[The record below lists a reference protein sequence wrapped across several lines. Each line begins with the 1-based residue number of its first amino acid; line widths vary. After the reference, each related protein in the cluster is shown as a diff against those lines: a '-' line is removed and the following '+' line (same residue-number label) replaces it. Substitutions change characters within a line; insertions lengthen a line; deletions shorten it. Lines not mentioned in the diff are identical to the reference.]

1 MDYDFCGYATK
12 NDLLCADGRVIR
24 HDAFKESDGQIVP
37 LVWQHV
43 HSDPKNVLGHAL
55 LENRDDGVYAYA
67 TFNNTPSGQH
77 AKEMVKHGDI
87 SAMSIYANRLK
98 QYGTDVVHGIIR
110 EVSLVLAGANPGAYI
125 ENISFAHADGTYT
138 DVDDEAV
145 IYSGP
150 DTIDYISHAD
160 EEDEVGDDILDQLSD
175 EQIDAINRII
185 DAAING
191 AIDDLDD
198 EDVLDDLTPDQ
209 LEAIGDLIEDAVSDA
224 LEHADDDDDEYYDD
238 DDLDEDDYDEEDF
251 DEDEDEG
258 DDVQHSYYD
267 DDEYYDYDYDIRHAD
282 DDPTVED
289 VWNTLN
295 EEQKN
300 LVYFLI
306 GQANEDDA
314 AEHSAIYDG
323 GFDMKHNVF
332 DDAYYDDED
341 VLTHDEFDAIMAD
354 AYNAN
359 SLRDV
364 FLAHGIT
371 NLDVLFPEAKLVT
384 PTPEMISRDMGWV
397 DQLWNGIKRT
407 PFARIK
413 STAANITGEEAR
425 ARGYV
430 KGNLKV
436 EEVITLLSR
445 ETTPQTIYKKQ
456 KLDRDD
462 VIDITDID
470 VIAWLKQEMRL
481 MLNEEICRA
490 ILVGDGRNV
499 NHPDKIKQDKVRP
512 IYQDDNVYTIHYA
525 VTYGESDTADQ
536 KASKLADAA
545 VRSRKDYKGSGTPWL
560 FASNETIADL
570 ILAKDTIGR
579 RLYKDED
586 ELKAALRVSKIV
598 ECPILENIQR
608 TTGTGGSAKTW
619 DLKALIF
626 NPIDYTVGADKG
638 GAVSLFDDFDIDY
651 NQMKYLIE
659 TRISGALT
667 KPYSAIALETQNFLN
682 ELSVAPMA
690 GSENLWGTSV
700 SDVQSNVVFN
710 GNLVTGTLKHV
721 ASGALA
727 DGWGAGNF
735 IAVDLSDN
743 NFTGLTSVK
752 VGMEPSA
759 GAGLQEIIND
769 PDKAGVFKVTDKYN
783 QKLVVVQTNGKDTV
797 TQKYTLSGLTLE
809 TA

>member
-12 NDLLCADGRVIR
+12 NDLRCADGRVIR
-24 HDAFKESDGQIVP
+24 HDAFKENDGQVVP

-43 HSDPKNVLGHAL
+43 HSDPTNVLGHAL

-98 QYGTDVVHGIIR
+98 QYGSDVVHGVIR

-150 DTIDYISHAD
+150 DTIEYISHADED
-160 EEDEVGDDILDQLSD
+160 EEDEVGDDVLDQLTD
-175 EQIDAINRII
+175 EQIDAVNDIIN
-185 DAAING
+185 AAIDG
-191 AIDDLDD
+191 ALDD
-198 EDVLDDLTPDQ
+198 VDDNDVLDDLSDEQ
-209 LEAIGDLIEDAVSDA
+209 LEAIGDIIEDAVNDA
-224 LEHADDDDDEYYDD
+224 LEHADDDDYD
-238 DDLDEDDYDEEDF
+238 DDYDEEDYDEEDYDEEDY
-251 DEDEDEG
+251 DEDDN
-258 DDVQHSYYD
+258 VQHSYYD
-267 DDEYYDYDYDIRHAD
+267 DYDDYYDYDIQHAD
-282 DDPTVED
+282 DDATIED

-295 EEQKN
+295 EDQKN
-300 LVYFLI
+300 MVYFLI
-306 GQANEDDA
+306 GQTAEDNT
-314 AEHSAIYDG
+314 AEHSALYDG

-332 DDAYYDDED
+332 DDAYYEDED
-341 VLTHDEFDAIMAD
+341 ILTHDEFDAIMED

-407 PFARIK
+407 PFAHIK
-413 STAANITGEEAR
+413 STTANITGDEAR

-430 KGNLKV
+430 KGNLKA
-436 EEVITLLSR
+436 EEVIVLLSR
-445 ETTPQTIYKKQ
+445 ETSPQTIYKKQ

-470 VIAWLKQEMRL
+470 VIAWMKQEMRV

-490 ILVGDGRNV
+490 ILVSDGRGST
-499 NHPDKIKQDKVRP
+499 HPDKIKEDKIRP
-512 IYQDDNVYTIHYA
+512 IYQDTDVYTIHYEI
-525 VTYGESDTADQ
+525 TYGANDTEDQ
-536 KASKLADAA
+536 KASKIADAA
-545 VRSRKDYKGSGTPWL
+545 VRARKDYKGSGTPWM
-560 FASNETIADL
+560 FASNEVISDL
-570 ILAKDTIGR
+570 MLAKDTIGR
-579 RLYKDED
+579 RLYKDEN

-598 ECPILENIQR
+598 ECPILENVTR
-608 TTGTGGSAKTW
+608 TRAADATAGITAATM
-619 DLKALIF
+619 DLKALIV

-667 KPYSAIALETQNFLN
+667 KPYSAIALEVEHPATT
-682 ELSVAPMA
+682 
-690 GSENLWGTSV
+690 GG
-700 SDVQSNVVFN
+700 N
-710 GNLVTGTLKHV
+710 GN
-721 ASGALA
+721 S
-727 DGWGAGNF
+727 
-735 IAVDLSDN
+735 
-743 NFTGLTSVK
+743 
-752 VGMEPSA
+752 
-759 GAGLQEIIND
+759 
-769 PDKAGVFKVTDKYN
+769 
-783 QKLVVVQTNGKDTV
+783 
-797 TQKYTLSGLTLE
+797 
-809 TA
+809 

>member
-43 HSDPKNVLGHAL
+43 HSDPTNVLGHAL

-67 TFNNTPSGQH
+67 TFNNTPTGKH

-185 DAAING
+185 DAAIDG
-191 AIDDLDD
+191 AVDDLDD

-238 DDLDEDDYDEEDF
+238 DDLDEDDYDEDDF

-267 DDEYYDYDYDIRHAD
+267 DDEYYDYDYDYDIRHAD

-397 DQLWNGIKRT
+397 DQLWNAIKRT

-413 STAANITGEEAR
+413 STAANITAPEAR

-430 KGNLKV
+430 KGNLKA
-436 EEVITLLSR
+436 EEVIVLLSR
-445 ETTPQTIYKKQ
+445 ETSPQTVYKKQ

-470 VIAWLKQEMRL
+470 VIAWMKQEMRV

-490 ILVGDGRNV
+490 ILVSDGRGST
-499 NHPDKIKQDKVRP
+499 HADKIKEDKIRP
-512 IYQDDNVYTIHYA
+512 IYQDTDVYTIHYEI
-525 VTYGESDTADQ
+525 TYGANDTEDQ
-536 KASKLADAA
+536 KASKIADAA
-545 VRSRKDYKGSGTPWL
+545 VRARKDYKGSGTPWL
-560 FASNETIADL
+560 FASNEVISDMM
-570 ILAKDTIGR
+570 LAKDTIGR

-598 ECPILENIQR
+598 ECPILENVTRNRAADATAGI
-608 TTGTGGSAKTW
+608 TAATM

-667 KPYSAIALETQNFLN
+667 KPYSAIALEVEHPATTGGN
-682 ELSVAPMA
+682 E
-690 GSENLWGTSV
+690 G
-700 SDVQSNVVFN
+700 
-710 GNLVTGTLKHV
+710 
-721 ASGALA
+721 
-727 DGWGAGNF
+727 
-735 IAVDLSDN
+735 
-743 NFTGLTSVK
+743 
-752 VGMEPSA
+752 
-759 GAGLQEIIND
+759 
-769 PDKAGVFKVTDKYN
+769 
-783 QKLVVVQTNGKDTV
+783 
-797 TQKYTLSGLTLE
+797 
-809 TA
+809 

>member
-238 DDLDEDDYDEEDF
+238 DDLDEDDYDEDDF

-267 DDEYYDYDYDIRHAD
+267 DDEYYDYDYDYDIRHAD

-397 DQLWNGIKRT
+397 DQLWNAIKRT

-413 STAANITGEEAR
+413 STAANITAPEAR

-430 KGNLKV
+430 KGNLKA
-436 EEVITLLSR
+436 EEVIVLLSR
-445 ETTPQTIYKKQ
+445 ETSPQTVYKKQ

-470 VIAWLKQEMRL
+470 VIAWMKQEMRV

-490 ILVGDGRNV
+490 ILVSDGRGST
-499 NHPDKIKQDKVRP
+499 HADKIKEDKIRP
-512 IYQDDNVYTIHYA
+512 IYQDTDVYTIHYEI
-525 VTYGESDTADQ
+525 TYGANDTEDQ
-536 KASKLADAA
+536 KASKIADAA
-545 VRSRKDYKGSGTPWL
+545 VRARKDYKGSGTPWL
-560 FASNETIADL
+560 FASNEVISDMM
-570 ILAKDTIGR
+570 LAKDTIGR

-598 ECPILENIQR
+598 ECPILENVTRNRAADATAGI
-608 TTGTGGSAKTW
+608 TAATM

-667 KPYSAIALETQNFLN
+667 KPYSAIALEVEHPATTGGN
-682 ELSVAPMA
+682 E
-690 GSENLWGTSV
+690 G
-700 SDVQSNVVFN
+700 
-710 GNLVTGTLKHV
+710 
-721 ASGALA
+721 
-727 DGWGAGNF
+727 
-735 IAVDLSDN
+735 
-743 NFTGLTSVK
+743 
-752 VGMEPSA
+752 
-759 GAGLQEIIND
+759 
-769 PDKAGVFKVTDKYN
+769 
-783 QKLVVVQTNGKDTV
+783 
-797 TQKYTLSGLTLE
+797 
-809 TA
+809 

>member
-12 NDLLCADGRVIR
+12 NDLRCADGRVIR
-24 HDAFKESDGQIVP
+24 HDAFKENDGQIVP

-43 HSDPKNVLGHAL
+43 HSDPTNVLGHAL

-98 QYGTDVVHGIIR
+98 QYGSDVIHGIIR

-138 DVDDEAV
+138 DIEDEAV

-150 DTIDYISHAD
+150 DTIEYISHAD
-160 EEDEVGDDILDQLSD
+160 DENEEDEVGDDILDELTD
-175 EQIDAINRII
+175 EQIDAVNRII
-185 DAAING
+185 NAAIEG
-191 AIDDLDD
+191 AVDDLDD
-198 EDVLDDLTPDQ
+198 DEALDDLTPDQ
-209 LEAIGDLIEDAVSDA
+209 LEAIGDIVEDAVNDA
-224 LEHADDDDDEYYDD
+224 LEHADVDDDDYDDDEY
-238 DDLDEDDYDEEDF
+238 DEDYDEED
-251 DEDEDEG
+251 EDE
-258 DDVQHSYYD
+258 VQHSYYD
-267 DDEYYDYDYDIRHAD
+267 DYDSYYDDYDDYDDIRHAD
-282 DDPTVED
+282 EDTTVGD
-289 VWNTLN
+289 VWDTLD
-295 EEQKN
+295 EDQKN
-300 LVYFLI
+300 LVYFLL
-306 GQANEDDA
+306 GQAAEDNA

-332 DDAYYDDED
+332 DDAYEDDYD
-341 VLTHDEFDAIMAD
+341 VLTHDEFDAIMED

-364 FLAHGIT
+364 FLEHGFT
-371 NLDVLFPEAKLVT
+371 NLEVLFPEAKLVT

-413 STAANITGEEAR
+413 STAANITGDEAR

-430 KGNLKV
+430 KGNLKA
-436 EEVITLLSR
+436 EEVIVLLSR
-445 ETTPQTIYKKQ
+445 ETTPQTVYKKQ

-470 VIAWLKQEMRL
+470 VIAWMKQEMRL

-490 ILVGDGRNV
+490 ILVSDGRGTT
-499 NHPDKIKQDKVRP
+499 HADKIKEDKIRP
-512 IYQDDNVYTIHYA
+512 IYQDDDVYTIHYPI
-525 VTYGESDTADQ
+525 TYDVSDTADQ
-536 KASKLADAA
+536 KASKIADAA
-545 VRSRKDYKGSGTPWL
+545 VRARKDYKGSGTPWM
-560 FASNETIADL
+560 FASNEVISDMM
-570 ILAKDTIGR
+570 LAKDGIGR
-579 RLYKDED
+579 RLYKDEN

-598 ECPILENIQR
+598 ECPILENVRR

-690 GSENLWGTSV
+690 GSDDLWGTSV
-700 SDVQSNVVFN
+700 SDVQSNIVFN

-735 IAVDLSDN
+735 IAVDLSSND
-743 NFTGLTSVK
+743 FTGLTSVK

-783 QKLVVVQTNGKDTV
+783 QKLVVVQTDGKDKV

>member
-1 MDYDFCGYATK
+1 MKHYDFCGYATK
-12 NDLLCADGRVIR
+12 NDLRCADGRVIR
-24 HDAFKESDGQIVP
+24 HDAFKENDGQTVP

-43 HSDPKNVLGHAL
+43 HTDPTNVLGHAL

-87 SAMSIYANRLK
+87 VSMSIYANRLK
-98 QYGTDVVHGIIR
+98 QRGSDVIHGVIR
-110 EVSLVLAGANPGAYI
+110 EVSLVLAGANPGAFI
-125 ENISFAHADGTYT
+125 DNISFAHADGTYT
-138 DVDDEAV
+138 DVEDEAV
-145 IYSGP
+145 IYSGL
-150 DTIDYISHAD
+150 DSIEYFSHAD
-160 EEDEVGDDILDQLSD
+160 ENEEDEVDDILDQLTD
-175 EQIDAINRII
+175 EQIEAINDII
-185 DAAING
+185 DAALDD
-191 AIDDLDD
+191 ALDDLDD
-198 EDVLDDLTPDQ
+198 NEVLDDLTDEQ
-209 LEAIGDLIEDAVSDA
+209 LEAVGDIIEDAVNEA
-224 LEHADDDDDEYYDD
+224 LEHADDDEYDD
-238 DDLDEDDYDEEDF
+238 DDYDEEY
-251 DEDEDEG
+251 DED
-258 DDVQHSYYD
+258 Y
-267 DDEYYDYDYDIRHAD
+267 DDEYDDEYDEDDEFEHAD
-282 DDPTVED
+282 DDTIED
-289 VWNTLN
+289 IWNTLD
-295 EEQKN
+295 EEQQDM
-300 LVYFLI
+300 VYYLI
-306 GQANEDDA
+306 GQAVEQENV
-314 AEHSAIYDG
+314 EHSALYEGD
-323 GFDMKHNVF
+323 FDMKHNVF
-332 DDAYYDDED
+332 DDAYYEDEMDD
-341 VLTHDEFDAIMAD
+341 VLTHDEFNAIMED
-354 AYNAN
+354 AYNAS

-371 NLDVLFPEAKLVT
+371 DLDILFPEAKLVT

-490 ILVGDGRNV
+490 ILVSDSRNV
-499 NHPDKIKQDKVRP
+499 NHPDKIKQDKIRP
-512 IYQDDNVYTIHYA
+512 IYQDDDVYTIHYA
-525 VTYGESDTADQ
+525 ITYGESDTADQ

-545 VRSRKDYKGSGTPWL
+545 VRARKDYKGSGTPWF

-667 KPYSAIALETQNFLN
+667 KPYSAIALETQNFLK

-690 GSENLWGTSV
+690 GSGDLWGTSV
-700 SDVQSNVVFN
+700 SDVQSNVVFD

-743 NFTGLTSVK
+743 TFTGLTSVK

-769 PDKAGVFKVTDKYN
+769 PDKQGVFKVTDKYN

>member
-43 HSDPKNVLGHAL
+43 HSDPTNVLGHAL

-397 DQLWNGIKRT
+397 DQLWNAIKRT

-413 STAANITGEEAR
+413 STAANITAPEAR

-430 KGNLKV
+430 KGNLKA
-436 EEVITLLSR
+436 EEVIVLLSR
-445 ETTPQTIYKKQ
+445 ETSPQTVYKKQ

-470 VIAWLKQEMRL
+470 VIAWMKQEMRV

-490 ILVGDGRNV
+490 ILVSDGRGST
-499 NHPDKIKQDKVRP
+499 HADKIKEDKIRP
-512 IYQDDNVYTIHYA
+512 IYQDTDVYTIHYEI
-525 VTYGESDTADQ
+525 TYGANDTEDQ
-536 KASKLADAA
+536 KASKIADAA
-545 VRSRKDYKGSGTPWL
+545 VRARKDYKGSGTPWL
-560 FASNETIADL
+560 FASNEVISDMM
-570 ILAKDTIGR
+570 LAKDTIGR

-598 ECPILENIQR
+598 ECPILENVTRNRAADATAGI
-608 TTGTGGSAKTW
+608 TAATM

-667 KPYSAIALETQNFLN
+667 KPYSAIALEVEHPATTGGN
-682 ELSVAPMA
+682 E
-690 GSENLWGTSV
+690 G
-700 SDVQSNVVFN
+700 
-710 GNLVTGTLKHV
+710 
-721 ASGALA
+721 
-727 DGWGAGNF
+727 
-735 IAVDLSDN
+735 
-743 NFTGLTSVK
+743 
-752 VGMEPSA
+752 
-759 GAGLQEIIND
+759 
-769 PDKAGVFKVTDKYN
+769 
-783 QKLVVVQTNGKDTV
+783 
-797 TQKYTLSGLTLE
+797 
-809 TA
+809 

>member
-1 MDYDFCGYATK
+1 MGNDYDFSGYATK
-12 NDLLCADGRVIR
+12 NDLRCADGRVIR
-24 HDAFKESDGQIVP
+24 HDAFKENDGQTVP

-43 HSDPKNVLGHAL
+43 HTDPTNVLGHAL

-67 TFNNTPSGQH
+67 KFNNTDKGRH
-77 AKEMVKHGDI
+77 AKEMVENGDI
-87 SAMSIYANRLK
+87 VSMSIYANRLK
-98 QYGTDVVHGIIR
+98 QQGSEVIHGVIR
-110 EVSLVLAGANPGAYI
+110 EVSLVLAGANPGAFI
-125 ENISFAHADGTYT
+125 DNISFAHADGTYT

-145 IYSGP
+145 IYSG
-150 DTIDYISHAD
+150 INSIEWLSHAD
-160 EEDEVGDDILDQLSD
+160 ENEEDEVDDILDQLTD
-175 EQIDAINRII
+175 EQIEAINDII
-185 DAAING
+185 DAALDD
-191 AIDDLDD
+191 ALDDLDD
-198 EDVLDDLTPDQ
+198 NKALDDLTDEQ
-209 LEAIGDLIEDAVSDA
+209 LEAVGDVIENAVNEA
-224 LEHADDDDDEYYDD
+224 LEHADDDDDVDYVDEYDD
-238 DDLDEDDYDEEDF
+238 DDDYDDDYDDA
-251 DEDEDEG
+251 D
-258 DDVQHSYYD
+258 YD
-267 DDEYYDYDYDIRHAD
+267 DYDDYDKFEHAD
-282 DDPTVED
+282 NDTVDDI
-289 VWNTLN
+289 WNTLT
-295 EEQKN
+295 EEQQN
-300 LVYFLI
+300 MVYFLI
-306 GQANEDDA
+306 GQAVEQENV
-314 AEHSAIYDG
+314 EHSDFDEG
-323 GFDMKHNVF
+323 DFDMKHNVF
-332 DDAYYDDED
+332 DDAYYEDEMDD
-341 VLTHDEFDAIMAD
+341 VLTHDEFNAIMED
-354 AYNAN
+354 AYNAS

-371 NLDVLFPEAKLVT
+371 NLDILFPEAKLVT

-430 KGNLKV
+430 KGNLKT

-499 NHPDKIKQDKVRP
+499 NHPDKIKQDKIRP
-512 IYQDDNVYTIHYA
+512 IYQDEDVYTIHYA
-525 VTYGESDTADQ
+525 ITYSESDTVDQ

-545 VRSRKDYKGSGTPWL
+545 VRSRKDYKGSGMPWM

-570 ILAKDTIGR
+570 ILAKDSIGR
-579 RLYKDED
+579 RLYKDEN

-608 TTGTGGSAKTW
+608 TTGTGASAKTW

-667 KPYSAIALETQNFLN
+667 KPYSAIALETQNFLK

-690 GSENLWGTSV
+690 GSDDLWGTSV
-700 SDVQSNVVFN
+700 SDVQSNVVFD

-783 QKLVVVQTNGKDTV
+783 QKLVVIQTNGKDTV

>member
-185 DAAING
+185 DAAIDG
-191 AIDDLDD
+191 AVDDLDD
-198 EDVLDDLTPDQ
+198 EDVLDDLTPEQ
-209 LEAIGDLIEDAVSDA
+209 LETIGDLIEDAVSEA

-238 DDLDEDDYDEEDF
+238 DDLDEDDYDEDDF

-267 DDEYYDYDYDIRHAD
+267 YDEYYDYDIQHAD

-306 GQANEDDA
+306 GQANEDNV

-397 DQLWNGIKRT
+397 DQLWNAIKRT

-413 STAANITGEEAR
+413 STAANITAPEAR

-430 KGNLKV
+430 KGNLKA
-436 EEVITLLSR
+436 EEVIVLLSR
-445 ETTPQTIYKKQ
+445 ETSPQTVYKKQ

-470 VIAWLKQEMRL
+470 VIAWMKQEMRV

-490 ILVGDGRNV
+490 ILVSDGRGST
-499 NHPDKIKQDKVRP
+499 HADKIKEDKIRP
-512 IYQDDNVYTIHYA
+512 IYQDTDVYTIHYEI
-525 VTYGESDTADQ
+525 TYGANDTEDQ
-536 KASKLADAA
+536 KASKIADAA
-545 VRSRKDYKGSGTPWL
+545 VRARKDYKGSGTPWL
-560 FASNETIADL
+560 FASNEVISDMM
-570 ILAKDTIGR
+570 LAKDTIGR

-598 ECPILENIQR
+598 ECPILENVTRNRAADATAGI
-608 TTGTGGSAKTW
+608 TAATM

-667 KPYSAIALETQNFLN
+667 KPYSAIALEVEHPATTGGN
-682 ELSVAPMA
+682 E
-690 GSENLWGTSV
+690 G
-700 SDVQSNVVFN
+700 
-710 GNLVTGTLKHV
+710 
-721 ASGALA
+721 
-727 DGWGAGNF
+727 
-735 IAVDLSDN
+735 
-743 NFTGLTSVK
+743 
-752 VGMEPSA
+752 
-759 GAGLQEIIND
+759 
-769 PDKAGVFKVTDKYN
+769 
-783 QKLVVVQTNGKDTV
+783 
-797 TQKYTLSGLTLE
+797 
-809 TA
+809 

>member
-43 HSDPKNVLGHAL
+43 HSDPTNVLGHAL

-67 TFNNTPSGQH
+67 TFNNTPTGKH

-238 DDLDEDDYDEEDF
+238 DDLDEDDYDEDDF
-251 DEDEDEG
+251 DEDEDED

-267 DDEYYDYDYDIRHAD
+267 DDEYYDYDYDYDIRHAD

-397 DQLWNGIKRT
+397 DQLWNAIKRT

-413 STAANITGEEAR
+413 STAANITAPEAR

-430 KGNLKV
+430 KGNLKA
-436 EEVITLLSR
+436 EEVIVLLSR
-445 ETTPQTIYKKQ
+445 ETSPQTVYKKQ

-470 VIAWLKQEMRL
+470 VIAWMKQEMRV

-490 ILVGDGRNV
+490 ILVSDGRGST
-499 NHPDKIKQDKVRP
+499 HADKIKEDKIRP
-512 IYQDDNVYTIHYA
+512 IYQDTDVYTIHYEI
-525 VTYGESDTADQ
+525 TYGANDTEDQ
-536 KASKLADAA
+536 KASKIADAA
-545 VRSRKDYKGSGTPWL
+545 VRARKDYKGSGTPWL
-560 FASNETIADL
+560 FASNEVISDMM
-570 ILAKDTIGR
+570 LAKDTIGR

-598 ECPILENIQR
+598 ECPILENVTRNRAADATAGI
-608 TTGTGGSAKTW
+608 TAATM

-667 KPYSAIALETQNFLN
+667 KPYSAIALEVEHPATTGGN
-682 ELSVAPMA
+682 E
-690 GSENLWGTSV
+690 G
-700 SDVQSNVVFN
+700 
-710 GNLVTGTLKHV
+710 
-721 ASGALA
+721 
-727 DGWGAGNF
+727 
-735 IAVDLSDN
+735 
-743 NFTGLTSVK
+743 
-752 VGMEPSA
+752 
-759 GAGLQEIIND
+759 
-769 PDKAGVFKVTDKYN
+769 
-783 QKLVVVQTNGKDTV
+783 
-797 TQKYTLSGLTLE
+797 
-809 TA
+809 

>member
-397 DQLWNGIKRT
+397 DQLWNAIKRT

-413 STAANITGEEAR
+413 STAANITAPEAR

-430 KGNLKV
+430 KGNLKA
-436 EEVITLLSR
+436 EEVIVLLSR
-445 ETTPQTIYKKQ
+445 ETSPQTVYKKQ

-470 VIAWLKQEMRL
+470 VIAWMKQEMRV

-490 ILVGDGRNV
+490 ILVSDGRGST
-499 NHPDKIKQDKVRP
+499 HADKIKEDKIRP
-512 IYQDDNVYTIHYA
+512 IYQDTDVYTIHYEI
-525 VTYGESDTADQ
+525 TYGANDTEDQ
-536 KASKLADAA
+536 KASKIADAA
-545 VRSRKDYKGSGTPWL
+545 VRARKDYKGSGTPWL
-560 FASNETIADL
+560 FASNEVISDMM
-570 ILAKDTIGR
+570 LAKDTIGR

-598 ECPILENIQR
+598 ECPILENVTRNRAADATAGI
-608 TTGTGGSAKTW
+608 TAATM

-667 KPYSAIALETQNFLN
+667 KPYSAIALEVEHPATTGGN
-682 ELSVAPMA
+682 E
-690 GSENLWGTSV
+690 G
-700 SDVQSNVVFN
+700 
-710 GNLVTGTLKHV
+710 
-721 ASGALA
+721 
-727 DGWGAGNF
+727 
-735 IAVDLSDN
+735 
-743 NFTGLTSVK
+743 
-752 VGMEPSA
+752 
-759 GAGLQEIIND
+759 
-769 PDKAGVFKVTDKYN
+769 
-783 QKLVVVQTNGKDTV
+783 
-797 TQKYTLSGLTLE
+797 
-809 TA
+809 